1 MMRLSGS
8 LLLLL
13 IGAAGQETPTFRSE
27 SQVVLLDMV
36 VRDKQ
41 GRPVPDLQSGE
52 VEVFEDGSRCEI
64 VSFRLVEAATPRPS
78 TIEAARLTEEPSPGR
93 APATPRPGATPA
105 RASLVVL
112 VFDQL
117 GIEAARR
124 VRHAADEFLSRPFP
138 PDTWFAAIKIG
149 QGLRLL
155 QPFTTDPTRLP
166 PAVERATRGGDVT
179 RDAPMGVGGGAFES
193 LTDQALDSL
202 LQELNAPTNRIGAPN
217 VGAVSASL
225 LSEMDLARRTQQ
237 GYSSVVPLKAIFK
250 SLEGV
255 EGRKTLVYFSEGLY
269 APDAVQSLFDAAID
283 QANRANVTVYSVD
296 ARGLATRS
304 PTETSRQA
312 LDLAA
317 NLSETIESSS
327 AKSKQFDLNLDGLR
341 GLNVQA
347 TMETLSLATGGF
359 LIGNTNDLRP
369 GLERVVGELSSYYEV
384 VYVPPNPGGDG
395 RFHRI
400 ETKVARRGVS
410 VRTRSG
416 YFATPAGSPSLL
428 AHDLPLIA
436 ALEAA
441 VPPRDFEHQA
451 AALHFD
457 PRGRERDNLVLIEV
471 PLAGIQLTPD
481 ESRSSYRARLSMLA
495 LVRDEKGRLVTRL
508 SHDWPLEGPLEQVE
522 SARSG
527 NAIFKRL
534 LRLAPGRYA
543 LETALQDRESG
554 RVSTGRFSFDVPAA
568 DAGLALSSLAV
579 LKRAEPASSDTA
591 LAADPLRVDS
601 VALVPNLG
609 APVTEGTREVSFFL
623 RLFPAPAL
631 GPVQLMLEVVSG
643 DKVIGRT
650 NPRLPAPDEEG
661 RIAWVGSLA
670 AEGFAPGRYELRV
683 TASQGTHVAQER
695 AAFEVESRSS
705 VTSASV
711 PAGMLP
717 TSSEPADARTE
728 AILQTAGRYV
738 LEYERVFRDLVAE
751 ESYIQSVDAAFRRR
765 QQVMRS
771 DLVFVST
778 LGAVPWTCFRD
789 VYEVN
794 GQKVR
799 DREARLERLFRG
811 GKTGAALAQ
820 AAAILAESS
829 RHNIGPAVRNINVP
843 TLGLLFLHPQNQGR
857 FRFERKGRRSISE
870 IDAVEIEFAET
881 RRPALVTD
889 GISEDLPAKG
899 RFWIDPFRGTVLRSD
914 VTFRFMPN
922 RATAR
927 VAVDYRPER
936 GLPIWVPAEMKEWYD
951 DLPTAS
957 IPYFGGSTEGTARY
971 SNYRRFTVTTEE
983 KAEARP

>member
-1 MMRLSGS
+1 MRLSGS
-8 LLLLL
+8 LLMLLM
-13 IGAAGQETPTFRSE
+13 GAAGQETPTFRSE

-41 GRPVPDLQSGE
+41 GRPITDLQSGE
-52 VEVFEDGSRCEI
+52 VEIFEDGSRCEI
-64 VSFRLVEAATPRPS
+64 VSFRLVEAPQLSA
-78 TIEAARLTEEPSPGR
+78 TIESAPSEAEPSAGPS
-93 APATPRPGATPA
+93 PATPRSSATPA

-117 GIEAARR
+117 GIEAAQR
-124 VRHAADEFLSRPFP
+124 VRQAADEFLSRPFP
-138 PDTWFAAIKIG
+138 SDTWFAAIKIG

-179 RDAPMGVGGGAFES
+179 RDAPIGAGGLASDS
-193 LTDQALDSL
+193 LTDQALDTL
-202 LQELNAPTNRIGAPN
+202 TQEMNRPTDQIGPPN
-217 VGAVSASL
+217 VGAISGNML
-225 LSEMDLARRTQQ
+225 FLMDEARRTQQ
-237 GYSSVVPLKAIFK
+237 GYGSLVPLISIAK
-250 SLEGV
+250 SLQGV
-255 EGRKTLVYFSEGLY
+255 EGRKTVVYFSEGLQ
-269 APDAVQSLFDAAID
+269 APEAVQALFDTVIE
-283 QANRANVTVYSVD
+283 QANRANMTVYSVD
-296 ARGLATRS
+296 ARGLTTRS
-304 PTETSRQA
+304 PTETSRRM

-317 NLSETIESSS
+317 GLSEQIESSS
-327 AKSKQFDLNLDGLR
+327 MKSKQGDVILAGLR
-341 GLNVQA
+341 GTNAQA
-347 TMETLSLATGGF
+347 NMETLSLATGGF
-359 LIGNTNDLRP
+359 LIGSTNDLRP

-441 VPPRDFEHQA
+441 EPPRDFEHQA

-457 PRGRERDNLVLIEV
+457 PRGRERENLVLIEV

-481 ESRSSYRARLSMLA
+481 ESRGSYRARLGMLA
-495 LVRDEKGRLVTRL
+495 LVRDEQGRLVTRL
-508 SHDWPLEGPLEQVE
+508 SHDWPLEGPLDQVE
-522 SARSG
+522 SARGG
-527 NAIFKRL
+527 NAIFKRV
-534 LRLAPGRYA
+534 LRLAPGRYK
-543 LETALQDRESG
+543 LETALLDRESG
-554 RVSTGRFSFDVPAA
+554 RVSTGRSSFEVPAA

-579 LKRAEPASSDTA
+579 LKRAESASSDTA

-609 APVTEGTREVSFFL
+609 APVAEGTREVSFFL

-631 GPVQLMLEVVSG
+631 GPMQLSLEVVSG
-643 DKVIGRT
+643 DEVIGRT
-650 NPRLPAPDEEG
+650 NPRIPAPDEDG
-661 RIAWVGSLA
+661 RIAWVGSLP
-670 AEGFAPGRYELRV
+670 AEGFSPGRYELRV

-695 AAFEVESRSS
+695 ATFEIVSRTG
-705 VTSASV
+705 VAPV
-711 PAGMLP
+711 PASAKP
-717 TSSEPADARTE
+717 TSPEPADEGAN

-738 LEYERVFRDLVAE
+738 LEYERAFRDLVAE
-751 ESYIQSVDAAFRRR
+751 ESYIQVAGGPSGERR
-765 QQVMRS
+765 QVTRS

-778 LGAVPWTCFRD
+778 PGAVPWTSFRD

-799 DREARLERLFRG
+799 DREARLEKLFRG
-811 GKTGAALAQ
+811 GQTGDALAQ
-820 AAAILAESS
+820 ADAIRAESS
-829 RHNIGPAVRNINVP
+829 RYNIGPAVRNINVP
-843 TLGLLFLHPQNQGR
+843 TLALLFLHPQNQAR
-857 FRFERKGRRSISE
+857 FHFERKGRRAFSG

-889 GISEDLPAKG
+889 GVSEDLPAKG

-914 VTFRFMPN
+914 VTFRFLPN

-927 VAVDYRPER
+927 IAVDYRTER
-936 GLPIWVPAEMKEWYD
+936 GLPIWVPSEMKEWYGD
-951 DLPTAS
+951 RPAAS
-957 IPYFGGSTEGTARY
+957 IPVFRGRTEGTARY

-983 KAEARP
+983 KAEALPD